1 MLTRAQVALSML
13 LLVGLVVATAQPDK
27 PKPPSATVKSV
38 VRVPTGVVAIASLNV
53 AEVWDHKAFGQIREA
68 RGKLEFAWAV
78 QSLIGVTPAD
88 TEQLTV
94 FWPTIAPD
102 APFVLVTGRKAVD
115 ATAVAK
121 TLTRP
126 GATLPRPVPGGKI
139 LVAPGADFAY
149 IYPVDARTILLAP
162 QAVGPTRIETIAGL
176 LPGLATVGRD
186 HTLTVGL
193 DAKILAGLPLP
204 FGGPLVEF
212 ETAILTADL
221 GVENAFATLTANYP
235 TADKAK
241 TATPILRAKVDE
253 LAAWAKEQEKQAEKR
268 QPGGNAYPAPLLD
281 WIATTLKA
289 TKVETNGSTVVA
301 KTEIK
306 LEEAVSR
313 VMNAIPDAA
322 LVPPRG
328 SSVTE
333 NNLKQIGLAIL
344 NYESTYGHCPGNS
357 YDKDGKPLLS
367 WRVHILPYIEQTNL
381 YTQFKLDEPWDSP
394 NNKGLSE
401 IVVKVYQ
408 VQGRPAGQPSDTYFR
423 SFIGPKN
430 VKGDYRPWLIEGDS
444 KGPKIVQITDGTSN
458 TVSVVEAGEAVPWT
472 KPEDLPYDGIQAL
485 PKLGGPNGSFSV
497 AFGDGSVRTFRRNS
511 LNDTTLRGMIT
522 ISGGEVLSLPK

>member
-1 MLTRAQVALSML
+1 VLVAFAMV
-13 LLVGLVVATAQPDK
+13 LLVGWVVATAQPDN
-27 PKPPSATVKSV
+27 PKPPPASGKTAVTL
-38 VRVPTGVVAIASLNV
+38 PTGVVAFASLNV
-53 AEVWDHKAFGQIREA
+53 AEVWDHKAFGEVREA

-78 QSLIGVTPAD
+78 QSLIGVTPAN
-88 TEQLTV
+88 TERLTV
-94 FWPTIAPD
+94 FWSAATPD
-102 APFVLVTGRKAVD
+102 APFLLITGRKAID
-115 ATAVAK
+115 PAAVAK

-126 GATLPRPVPGGKI
+126 GATSPKPIPGGKI
-139 LVAPGADFAY
+139 LVAPGAEFTF
-149 IYPVDARTILLAP
+149 IYPVDARTLLLVP
-162 QAVGPTRIETIAGL
+162 QSVDPTKIETIAGL
-176 LPGLATVGRD
+176 LPALTATGHD
-186 HTLTVGL
+186 HTLAVGL

-212 ETAILTADL
+212 DTAIFTADL
-221 GVENAFATLTANYP
+221 GVEHARATLTATYP
-235 TADKAK
+235 TADKAR
-241 TATPILRAKVDE
+241 TAAPILRAKVDE
-253 LAAWAKEQEKQAEKR
+253 LAAWAKLQEKKAEQQ
-268 QPGGNAYPAPLLD
+268 QPGANAYPAPLLD

-289 TKVETNGSTVVA
+289 TKIETSGSTVVA
-301 KTEIK
+301 KTEMK

-408 VQGRPAGQPSDTYFR
+408 VQGRPAAQPSDTYFR

-485 PKLGGPNGSFSV
+485 PKLGGANGMFSV

-511 LNDTTLRGMIT
+511 LNDTTLRSMIT
-522 ISGGEVLSLPK
+522 IGGGEVFGFPK